1 MLIDSVCLCFL
12 FYNFCILCLA
22 LEIFG
27 YGEGRWN
34 FEYLAWICSWWI
46 YIFTLGEI
54 WSLSW
59 ICKSLCWKTI
69 GFPEML
75 MMVTSLNCLK
85 KVVRTYTNQLLLG
98 LEYLHNHAIMHRDIK
113 VPIVVSL
120 RLKYLV
126 SLPCL
131 SEVLLF
137 SLSQGANI
145 LVDNQG
151 CIKLAD
157 FGASKQVAELVSQ
170 FLVSNF
176 YFSKTILLSVF

>member
-1 MLIDSVCLCFL
+1 
-12 FYNFCILCLA
+12 
-22 LEIFG
+22 
-27 YGEGRWN
+27 
-34 FEYLAWICSWWI
+34 
-46 YIFTLGEI
+46 
-54 WSLSW
+54 
-59 ICKSLCWKTI
+59 
-69 GFPEML
+69 